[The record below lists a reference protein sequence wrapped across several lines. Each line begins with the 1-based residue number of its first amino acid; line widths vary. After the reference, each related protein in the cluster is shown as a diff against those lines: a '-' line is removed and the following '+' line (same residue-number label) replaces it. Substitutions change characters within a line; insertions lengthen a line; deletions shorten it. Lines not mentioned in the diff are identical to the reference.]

1 MYSSKMKGVDSKN
14 GLEQTSES
22 AQTVSSPSLRVSRE
36 GPCFPGVR
44 IGMLRATRRDIT
56 RECFALQKQCL
67 FYKDSVV
74 CAKSSSRNA
83 NAYTLTYKRI
93 THTQT
98 RIKTHFTQ
106 IHTQA
111 NICETYERGKRPRGK
126 MQIQKERKEE
136 EGVTLNLKNK
146 KMKRLTSRG
155 WNGKDERLK
164 SIAFGRL
171 GFLKRCRRRFDEN
184 SSFTKILSS
193 ET

>member
-1 MYSSKMKGVDSKN
+1 MKGVDSKN

-36 GPCFPGVR
+36 GPCLPRVR

-83 NAYTLTYKRI
+83 NAYTLTYKRMTRVDI
-93 THTQT
+93 HKDTFYTHIHRHT
-98 RIKTHFTQ
+98 
-106 IHTQA
+106 HTQA

-126 MQIQKERKEE
+126 MQIQKKRKEE
-136 EGVTLNLKNK
+136 EETW
-146 KMKRLTSRG
+146 RRG
-155 WNGKDERLK
+155 GGWR
-164 SIAFGRL
+164 
-171 GFLKRCRRRFDEN
+171 
-184 SSFTKILSS
+184 
-193 ET
+193 